1 MSTDDVSEDRL
12 SRALRVLLLEYPMT
26 IPRIAIVSFI
36 LGFLGAV
43 SIVMICS
50 PLFFAERESLWVPA
64 LGTYLLVC
72 VVYYHMAEFLIAALY
87 RPHDTHPEAFLIGQS
102 REYVIASCAALVEFL
117 VEVALVPDS
126 WKLFSLSQSSV
137 VCFGLLAFG
146 FYTIRVL
153 AMVQCGANFSLQIE
167 TVHRSDHV
175 LVQHGVYR
183 YLRHPSYF
191 GWFWRTVFSQFLL
204 MNPICSV
211 GFILVSWRFFDQRIS
226 AEEELL
232 ASDEFFGSKYAD
244 YAKVTPTGIPF
255 IA

>member
-72 VVYYHMAEFLIAALY
+72 VVYYHMAEFLIA
-87 RPHDTHPEAFLIGQS
+87 
-102 REYVIASCAALVEFL
+102 ASCAALVEFL